1 MSIGD
6 QMIYYA
12 LYFFV
17 CFVHERPI
25 SSHLYMFH
33 GSHSQE
39 FSSEILLSLVEMTQF
54 QESLQKYYGDHFT
67 VNIDDMMLDKQ
78 YWIEYPHSRS
88 FPQSAI
94 VYDHKHKNGINS
106 SRISGAL
113 HNLKQVVSTSAS
125 PRSCSG
131 PHVAALGMYLDSNA
145 ALTPTASNGSV
156 ASGASSGSNVSSGTD
171 IEMTRMEESQ
181 ERPVES
187 LEPLEMDK
195 IQEYIR
201 KAQGIYMK
209 YIDVSSPFEVNVSY
223 QTRKHVMDTLNE
235 MEFVD
240 GTGMDVE
247 SQKMYFRKIYKLFMP
262 TMNELHILLASSYLR
277 FKSTSLFHKLVSDD

>member
-1 MSIGD
+1 MSF
-6 QMIYYA
+6 
-12 LYFFV
+12 LFPLT
-17 CFVHERPI
+17 PI

-88 FPQSAI
+88 FPRSAI

-113 HNLKQVVSTSAS
+113 HNLKQVVSISAS

-145 ALTPTASNGSV
+145 ALTPTASNGSATSA
-156 ASGASSGSNVSSGTD
+156 ASNGSAASAASSGSNVFTGTD

-181 ERPVES
+181 ERPAES
-187 LEPLEMDK
+187 LEPLEKDK
-195 IQEYIR
+195 IQEYIK

-240 GTGMDVE
+240 GTGMDAE

-262 TMNELHILLASSYLR
+262 TMNELHILLASSYSR